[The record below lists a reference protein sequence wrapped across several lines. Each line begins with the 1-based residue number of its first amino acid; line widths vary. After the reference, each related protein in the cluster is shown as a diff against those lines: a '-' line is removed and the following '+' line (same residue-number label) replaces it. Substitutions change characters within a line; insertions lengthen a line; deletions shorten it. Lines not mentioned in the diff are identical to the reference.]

1 MSSSST
7 DRIEKTIV
15 LAAPIARVWRALTN
29 EEEFGSWFGVKL
41 ADRFRPGAPA
51 QGRITSPGYEHVA
64 MRITVE
70 EMEPLRTFSFR
81 WHPAAIDPAV
91 DYSTEPTT
99 LVVFRLEEVRE
110 GTRLTVVESGFDAI
124 PLERRALA
132 FRLND
137 QGWAAQLLSIE
148 RHVGTPS

>member
-15 LAAPIARVWRALTN
+15 LAAPIARVWRALTDA
-29 EEEFGSWFGVKL
+29 EEFGSWFGVKL
-41 ADRFRPGAPA
+41 TDRFRPGAPA
-51 QGRITSPGYEHVA
+51 QGQITHPGYEHLT

-81 WHPAAIDPAV
+81 WHPTAIDPAV
-91 DYSTEPTT
+91 DTSADPTT
-99 LVVFRLEEVRE
+99 LVVFRLEEVPE

-124 PLERRALA
+124 PLERRAPA
-132 FRLND
+132 FQRND
-137 QGWAAQLLSIE
+137 EGWAAQLHSIE
-148 RHVGTPS
+148 RHVGATQ